1 MDALGLARADIVAHS
16 HGGAVALMLAARHPR
31 RVSRLILFA
40 PANPYSNASDTMV
53 RLYSTP
59 WGAFALRM
67 LPYLPAAI
75 QRRALGDMYGGP
87 QNVVDASLRELSQGL
102 RQPGTLRHV
111 LAIVRSWF
119 VEMHR
124 LRRALHRIGRIP
136 TLLVWGD
143 RDFTV
148 SLRSGMRLHRKLRG
162 SKLVVIPGGH
172 SVFEE
177 SPDAVNRI
185 VTDWLGQTSSAG
197 PRRSALAARTRQRAA
212 LRAVAAKPSAAAS
225 LHRLPSES

>member
-1 MDALGLARADIVAHS
+1 
-16 HGGAVALMLAARHPR
+16 
-31 RVSRLILFA
+31 
-40 PANPYSNASDTMV
+40 
-53 RLYSTP
+53 
-59 WGAFALRM
+59 
-67 LPYLPAAI
+67 
-75 QRRALGDMYGGP
+75 MYGGP